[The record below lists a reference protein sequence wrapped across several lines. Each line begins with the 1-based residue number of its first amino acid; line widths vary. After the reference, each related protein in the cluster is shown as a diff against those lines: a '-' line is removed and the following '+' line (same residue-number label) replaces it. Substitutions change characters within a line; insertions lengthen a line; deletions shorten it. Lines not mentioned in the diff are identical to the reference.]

1 MMMGAEDDD
10 QECNG
15 EDPPPPYN
23 DEQQS
28 PDNLSS
34 PSQYVEF
41 NLASRLHKKRLQ
53 YRLKRLQKFVNSL
66 DQDLT

>member
-1 MMMGAEDDD
+1 MMMGTEDDD

-23 DEQQS
+23 DEQS